1 MIIIINQKLL
11 QSFVHDDE
19 LRSYLTRAVE
29 YNSPDDVQKLREFLV
44 HAGYAT
50 KVSAPEHVSQNLD
63 VPPAR
68 EEDDE

>member
-19 LRSYLTRAVE
+19 LRHHLTQALE
-29 YNSPDDVQKLREFLV
+29 YESPSNIEKLREFLV

-50 KVSAPEHVSQNLD
+50 KVAACSQDACNL
-63 VPPAR
+63 PKS
-68 EEDDE
+68 EETEK